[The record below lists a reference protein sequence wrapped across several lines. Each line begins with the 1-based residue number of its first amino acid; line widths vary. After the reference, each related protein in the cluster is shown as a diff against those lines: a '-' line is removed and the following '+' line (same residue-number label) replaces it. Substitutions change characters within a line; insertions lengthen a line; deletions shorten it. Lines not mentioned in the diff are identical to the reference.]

1 MKTLVYVGANAGHGL
16 YNTLINSSIRFDK
29 IYAFEPDPEIYKILK
44 ENFKNFL
51 NVNTINAGC
60 SDQSGIKT
68 LYVTENRV
76 SSSLADVN
84 MNNQNEVGGHS
95 GGKPAFKQ
103 VDVNVINLYDFCEQ
117 NNIKEIDLLVT
128 DCQGSDYTILK
139 TMEPLLKERKIK
151 NLFCE
156 THRDGFEIYN
166 GLNNSFSKF
175 KELLD
180 ENYEISY
187 FMADIHYVDK
197 NNTEELFKHIEWD
210 TMWKLKS

>member
-1 MKTLVYVGANAGHGL
+1 MKTLVYVGANAGRGL
-16 YNTLINSSIRFDK
+16 YNTLINSSTRFDK

-60 SDQSGIKT
+60 SDQSGTKT

-166 GLNNSFSKF
+166 GLDNSFSKF
-175 KELLD
+175 KELLN
-180 ENYEISY
+180 ENYEIDF
-187 FMADIHYVDK
+187 FMADINYVDK

>member
-1 MKTLVYVGANAGHGL
+1 MKILVYVGANAGRGL

-44 ENFKNFL
+44 ENFKNFP
-51 NVNTINAGC
+51 NVNAINAGC
-60 SDQSGIKT
+60 SNQSGIKT

-103 VDVNVINLYDFCEQ
+103 VDVNVINLYNFCEQ

-166 GLNNSFSKF
+166 GLDNSFSKF
-175 KELLD
+175 KKLLN
-180 ENYEISY
+180 ENYEIDF
-187 FMADIHYVDK
+187 FMADINYVDK

-210 TMWKLKS
+210 TMWKLK

>member
-1 MKTLVYVGANAGHGL
+1 MKTLVYVGANAGRGL
-16 YNTLINSSIRFDK
+16 YNTLTNSSIRFDK

-44 ENFKNFL
+44 ENFKNFP
-51 NVNTINAGC
+51 NVNVINAGC
-60 SDQSGIKT
+60 SNQSGIKT

-103 VDVNVINLYDFCEQ
+103 VDVNVINLYNFCEQ

-175 KELLD
+175 KELLN
-180 ENYEISY
+180 ENYEIDF
-187 FMADIHYVDK
+187 FMADINYVAK

-210 TMWKLKS
+210 TMWKLK

>member
-1 MKTLVYVGANAGHGL
+1 MKTLVYVGANAGYGL
-16 YNTLINSSIRFDK
+16 YNTLMNSSIRFDK

-51 NVNTINAGC
+51 NINTINAGC
-60 SDQSGIKT
+60 SDQSGTKT

-103 VDVNVINLYDFCEQ
+103 VDVNIINLYDFCEQ

-166 GLNNSFSKF
+166 GLDNSFSKF
-175 KELLD
+175 KELLN
-180 ENYEISY
+180 ENYEIDF
-187 FMADIHYVDK
+187 FMADINYVDK

>member
-1 MKTLVYVGANAGHGL
+1 N
-16 YNTLINSSIRFDK
+16 I
-29 IYAFEPDPEIYKILK
+29 
-44 ENFKNFL
+44 
-51 NVNTINAGC
+51 
-60 SDQSGIKT
+60 
-68 LYVTENRV
+68 
-76 SSSLADVN
+76 
-84 MNNQNEVGGHS
+84 
-95 GGKPAFKQ
+95 
-103 VDVNVINLYDFCEQ
+103 INLYDFCEQ

-166 GLNNSFSKF
+166 GLDNSFSKF
-175 KELLD
+175 KELLN
-180 ENYEISY
+180 ENYEIDF
-187 FMADIHYVDK
+187 FMADINYVDK